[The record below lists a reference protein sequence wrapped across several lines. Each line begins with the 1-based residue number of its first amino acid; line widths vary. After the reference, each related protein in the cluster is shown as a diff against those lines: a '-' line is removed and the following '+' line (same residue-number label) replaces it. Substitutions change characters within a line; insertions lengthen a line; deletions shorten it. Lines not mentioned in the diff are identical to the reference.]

1 MKNALKIGLTVIAA
15 AALVGCASTKPAA
28 SSGAA
33 GSGNGSENG
42 SAATTTPVMTPAQM
56 LSQTLAT
63 MPSVIYFGFDKYS
76 LSPTAISVLQQ
87 NAAVLLKNPQLN
99 IMLAGNTDPLG
110 SQEYNFHLG
119 AKRAKA
125 VYDYLLQQG
134 VPASQMCMV
143 SYGELRLSPE
153 VDQAAISAAKGSLQA
168 LISAYA
174 PDRRT
179 EINYN
184 QTCQGANASMGN

>member
-1 MKNALKIGLTVIAA
+1 
-15 AALVGCASTKPAA
+15 
-28 SSGAA
+28 
-33 GSGNGSENG
+33 
-42 SAATTTPVMTPAQM
+42 
-56 LSQTLAT
+56 
-63 MPSVIYFGFDKYS
+63 
-76 LSPTAISVLQQ
+76 
-87 NAAVLLKNPQLN
+87 
-99 IMLAGNTDPLG
+99 MLAGNTDPLG